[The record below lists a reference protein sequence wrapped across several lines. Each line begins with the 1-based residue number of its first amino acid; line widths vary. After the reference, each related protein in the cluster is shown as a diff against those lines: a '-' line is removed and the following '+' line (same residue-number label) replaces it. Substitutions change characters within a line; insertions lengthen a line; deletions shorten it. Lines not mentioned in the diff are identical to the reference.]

1 MAAEDKE
8 RQLLEE
14 QIEKLNEEIKK
25 LGYELSALLNVD
37 CNLGECMFDPEA
49 DDVKE
54 KLQEVEEKKRMLAL
68 IKERIGQCKQDQ

>member
-1 MAAEDKE
+1 MAEDKE
-8 RQLLEE
+8 RALLEE
-14 QIEKLNEEIKK
+14 QIEKLNEEIKT

-54 KLQEVEEKKRMLAL
+54 KLREVEEKKRMLAL
-68 IKERIGQCKQDQ
+68 IKERIGECKEDL

>member
-1 MAAEDKE
+1 MAEDDKE
-8 RQLLEE
+8 RALLEE

-49 DDVKE
+49 DDVRE
-54 KLQEVEEKKRMLAL
+54 KLREVEEKKRMLGL
-68 IKERIGQCKQDQ
+68 IKERISQCRQGL